1 MTNTYAAGAHSAG
14 QSPSVSKRRPQ
25 AAGYAGDM
33 SEHVHRLLDRFA
45 DLAAHVQERLEE
57 ILEHPDDTPAGDRL
71 VLHELAELE
80 RELEWRAR
88 SAGQAAGGP

>member
-1 MTNTYAAGAHSAG
+1 MTHTYAAGARSAG
-14 QSPSVSKRRPQ
+14 QSPSVSRHRPQ
-25 AAGYAGDM
+25 AGYAGDM
-33 SEHVHRLLDRFA
+33 SEHVHRLLSRFA

-71 VLHELAELE
+71 VLHELSELE

-88 SAGQAAGGP
+88 SAGQAAGGR